1 MHDRGA
7 GPAFLVC
14 NTYRFMGHH
23 VGDVNREYY
32 RSKQEEQMW
41 KTERDPLKLMAD
53 WLTEEQLADRA
64 RLDRMQAE
72 VKAEVEKAVEFAVA
86 APYPSA
92 DKVDQDVYA

>member
-1 MHDRGA
+1 V
-7 GPAFLVC
+7 FLVC

-32 RSKQEEQMW
+32 RSKQEEQTW
-41 KTERDPLKLMAD
+41 KTERDPIKVMAD
-53 WLTEEQLADRA
+53 WLIKEGLADAA
-64 RLDRMQAE
+64 RLERMQAE
-72 VKAEVEKAVEFAVA
+72 VKAEVEKAVEFATA